1 MASALEIA
9 STMEFENRELQPEA
23 RILACL
29 ETLPKVH
36 NEEEF
41 DDYFTETFNAACHNQ
56 GLVDEEHAQ
65 IAEAWLS
72 KVKISHDSNED
83 AEDADEKVLRAFP
96 LLRDVESLPL
106 LEDFCNDDKKN
117 WEMVQW
123 IMQPMVKVLQEG
135 SIQMYLIRRRKWYV
149 RHGDS
154 KKAKASLA
162 RPPGLADR
170 GRRACPAIPSVWWV
184 NDDNGDEEAPT
195 TESVDAIDIERLVQA

>member
-123 IMQPMVKVLQEG
+123 IMQPMVK
-135 SIQMYLIRRRKWYV
+135 W
-149 RHGDS
+149 
-154 KKAKASLA
+154 
-162 RPPGLADR
+162 
-170 GRRACPAIPSVWWV
+170 PSVE
-184 NDDNGDEEAPT
+184 DDLEAYFKCIMSVAFNSPRIAHIDAAT
-195 TESVDAIDIERLVQA
+195 RLGFGVLASPSSFTEAEILALPSSKPEVWEKLKGILEHTKVVEA